1 VLSGNVAPVSQMG
14 RWAVGLVVAAVVL
27 FAALV
32 TVVPDD
38 SAGAVVGTVALLVLV
53 VAGGVSLVI
62 ALSRRGERGLSVYA
76 AAAVLVAG
84 VLFVLLH
91 SLFISD

>member
-1 VLSGNVAPVSQMG
+1 MLSGNVAPVNQMG
-14 RWAVGLVVAAVVL
+14 RWAVGLVVAALVL

-32 TVVPDD
+32 TVVPGD
-38 SAGAVVGTVALLVLV
+38 SVGAVVGAVALLVLV
-53 VAGGVSLVI
+53 LAGGVGLVI
-62 ALSRRGERGLSVYA
+62 ALFWRGERGLSVYA